1 MTCVGYTLKGKQ
13 CKNKPSKQGNYC
25 HLHNKM
31 YKFDKPEECPIC
43 MDNINEEL
51 RPLDCGHWVHK
62 QCLLKWNDIC
72 PTCRNP
78 IKLSRSERRILNKNT
93 DKIEN
98 PVTIQI
104 DLTHI
109 DITDVNQLFEL
120 LFDGL
125 NIN

>member
-13 CKNKPSKQGNYC
+13 CKNKQSKEGKYC
-25 HLHNKM
+25 RLHCNM

-43 MDNINEEL
+43 MENITNEL

-62 QCLLKWNDIC
+62 HCLLKWNDIC
-72 PTCRNP
+72 PTCRTP
-78 IKLSRSERRILNKNT
+78 INLSKSDRRVLNKNT
-93 DKIEN
+93 DKVEIPVHIE
-98 PVTIQI
+98 I

-109 DITDVNQLFEL
+109 DINNVNQLFEL
-120 LFDGL
+120 LFDGI